1 MKAYSELVESVKARL
16 GDTHRFKH
24 TLMVVD
30 TAKKLAAM
38 NGADV
43 QKAEIAALLHDVT
56 KHETPEFHKT
66 RMASYFGPN
75 EYRRWPEPI
84 WHALSAVVVA
94 KQEFLID
101 DTDILNAIHYH
112 TSGRPAMSLLEKII
126 FVADFIEP
134 TRPFDNHLYYDLAMK
149 NLDKSV
155 AVILKSLH
163 DYLIAKGET
172 PVSEGVEALRYY
184 QYLLE
189 EENGRTT

>member
-1 MKAYSELVESVKARL
+1 MKTYSELVAYVKTRL
-16 GDTHRFKH
+16 GDSQRFKH

-30 TAKKLAAM
+30 TAKKLAAI

-66 RMASYFGPN
+66 CIASFFGPE
-75 EYRRWPEPI
+75 EYRKWPEPI

-94 KQEFLID
+94 KQDLMID
-101 DTDILNAIHYH
+101 DVDILAAIQYH
-112 TSGRPAMSLLEKII
+112 TSGRPNMSLLEKII

-134 TRPFDNHLYYDLAMK
+134 TRPFDNHEYYDLAMN

-163 DYLIAKGET
+163 HYLIARGET